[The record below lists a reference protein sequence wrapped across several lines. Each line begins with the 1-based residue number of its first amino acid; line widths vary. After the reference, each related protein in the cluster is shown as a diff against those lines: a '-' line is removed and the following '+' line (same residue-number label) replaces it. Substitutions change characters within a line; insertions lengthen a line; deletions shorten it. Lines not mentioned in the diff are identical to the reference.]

1 MAAHRDIQSFVT
13 KYFEL
18 LHSGKDAKL
27 SLTCKAGKASAQ
39 LHLDVVLHLSR
50 PQRDRERPARQPGPS
65 RLRRRHR
72 RAEERAKATDVV
84 IAEQATSP
92 FQTKPLAA
100 AQAVDN
106 TLIEVEATE
115 EVSEENDTKTK
126 EDTAVEAAIPEKND
140 KETWEAPDESITN
153 SGGIHAFRS
162 STPQKPNVQGL
173 SRSYRQNCD
182 QCFHN
187 SVCVD

>member
-1 MAAHRDIQSFVT
+1 MAA
-13 KYFEL
+13 
-18 LHSGKDAKL
+18 
-27 SLTCKAGKASAQ
+27 
-39 LHLDVVLHLSR
+39 
-50 PQRDRERPARQPGPS
+50 
-65 RLRRRHR
+65 
-72 RAEERAKATDVV
+72 AKAVN
-84 IAEQATSP
+84 
-92 FQTKPLAA
+92 
-100 AQAVDN
+100 N

-126 EDTAVEAAIPEKND
+126 EVTAVEAAIPEKND

-187 SVCVD
+187 SVCVDCFVDWHKQNKKEFYRKHSNDDRPSTGWT